1 MSVVVRAQLPRSA
14 PRELDPAIVAAA
26 RRGEGWACRELV
38 RFHQR
43 PIHALMWRMLGSAGR
58 RGLAE
63 DLTQEAF
70 LRAFRALPR
79 FDPRGAAP
87 LSAWL
92 LRIAARTAIDELRR
106 RRPVMAALER
116 VELADAWLEGGMP
129 RPDEAA
135 QWASTARAIREAVDR
150 LSPEVRAAFV
160 LRAYHE
166 LRYPEIAEALEIDLG
181 TVKSRLFRAR
191 QALAERLREIGHG

>member
-1 MSVVVRAQLPRSA
+1 VSVIVRGQTLRIP
-14 PRELDPAIVAAA
+14 PRELDPAIVGAA

-38 RFHQR
+38 RFHER

-58 RGLAE
+58 RQLAE

-70 LRAFRALPR
+70 LRAFRSLPR

-87 LSAWL
+87 LSSWL

-106 RRPVMAALER
+106 RRPTASAIDEVD
-116 VELADAWLEGGMP
+116 LADRAA
-129 RPDEAA
+129 RPDEVA
-135 QWASTARAIREAVDR
+135 QWASTARAVREAVDR

-166 LRYPEIAEALEIDLG
+166 LSYPEIADALEIDLG

-191 QALAERLREIGHG
+191 QALAERLREIDHG

>member
-1 MSVVVRAQLPRSA
+1 MVAVARAGTIEIAR
-14 PRELDPAIVAAA
+14 RELDPAAVEAA
-26 RRGEGWACRELV
+26 RAGDDAACRALV
-38 RFHQR
+38 RFYQR

-58 RGLAE
+58 RPLAE

-70 LRAFRALPR
+70 VRAFRALPR
-79 FDPRGAAP
+79 FDPHGVAP

-92 LRIAARTAIDELRR
+92 LRIATRTAIDELRR
-106 RRPVMAALER
+106 RRLAVAPLDLVEPTASSAA
-116 VELADAWLEGGMP
+116 
-129 RPDEAA
+129 RPDEIA
-135 QWASTARAIREAVDR
+135 QWTSTAGAVRRAADR

-166 LRYPEIAEALEIDLG
+166 LSYPEIAEALDVDLG

-191 QALAERLREIGHG
+191 ATLAEQLGEFRHG

>member
-1 MSVVVRAQLPRSA
+1 MSVVVRAQTLRTP

-38 RFHQR
+38 RFYQR

-58 RGLAE
+58 RELAE

-70 LRAFRALPR
+70 LRAFRSLPR
-79 FDPRGAAP
+79 FDPRGPAP

-106 RRPVMAALER
+106 RRPVITALEH
-116 VELADAWLEGGMP
+116 LEAEPRREPGGVP
-129 RPDEAA
+129 RPDEVA
-135 QWASTARAIREAVDR
+135 QWASTARAIRQAVDR
-150 LSPEVRAAFV
+150 LSPEVRAAFL

-166 LRYPEIAEALEIDLG
+166 MSYPEIADALEIDLG

-191 QALAERLREIGHG
+191 QALVQRLREVDHG

>member
-1 MSVVVRAQLPRSA
+1 MPPQ
-14 PRELDPAIVAAA
+14 ELDPAIVAAA

-43 PIHALMWRMLGSAGR
+43 PIHALMWRMLGSSGR

-70 LRAFRALPR
+70 LRAFRSLPR
-79 FDPRGAAP
+79 FDPQGVAP

-116 VELADAWLEGGMP
+116 VDLAEGGAP
-129 RPDEAA
+129 RPDEVA

-160 LRAYHE
+160 LRAYHDM
-166 LRYPEIAEALEIDLG
+166 RYPEIAEALEIDLG